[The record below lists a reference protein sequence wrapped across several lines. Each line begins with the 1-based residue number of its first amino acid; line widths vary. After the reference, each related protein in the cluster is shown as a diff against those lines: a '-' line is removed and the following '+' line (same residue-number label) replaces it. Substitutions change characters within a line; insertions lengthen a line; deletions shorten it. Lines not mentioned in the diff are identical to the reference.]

1 MLLLLSVVKYRS
13 VDKIY
18 IKRRLFYTKKDEWM
32 SGWKK
37 KKQNLFRF
45 VFKRKVIISM
55 KFDFNLYH

>member
-1 MLLLLSVVKYRS
+1 
-13 VDKIY
+13 
-18 IKRRLFYTKKDEWM
+18 M
-32 SGWKK
+32 SGWVDEKK

>member
-1 MLLLLSVVKYRS
+1 
-13 VDKIY
+13 
-18 IKRRLFYTKKDEWM
+18 M
-32 SGWKK
+32 SGWVDEK